1 MGSGHCIDSPMNKH
15 TQTIMLEL
23 CKIRMI
29 IRLHDFLL
37 LFQCKMGIQYFS
49 LERSVLENIVPDSS
63 GGFGIPGHVP
73 IQRVGVEGFPCGF
86 RKIVECG
93 IN

>member
-1 MGSGHCIDSPMNKH
+1 MDPYLLRKGKAEISLKNSAKGVVR
-15 TQTIMLEL
+15 
-23 CKIRMI
+23 IRALDVNGAVLAEI
-29 IRLHDFLL
+29 PFRES
-37 LFQCKMGIQYFS
+37 KG
-49 LERSVLENIVPDSS
+49 SVLENIVPDSS